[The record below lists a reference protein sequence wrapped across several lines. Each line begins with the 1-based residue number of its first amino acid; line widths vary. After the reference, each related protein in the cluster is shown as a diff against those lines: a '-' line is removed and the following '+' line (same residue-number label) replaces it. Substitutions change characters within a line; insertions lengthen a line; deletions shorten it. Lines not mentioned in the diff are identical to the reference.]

1 MYQGYR
7 LMHIGFLSPWS
18 CPVSVSS
25 LCVLSLWL
33 FVFPVWSSEYIFS
46 PAPSIY
52 LFHPFV
58 SSVSRVSMSVYVRS
72 LCQVHVSYLAL
83 SVCITYCFIL
93 IVLCLMWV
101 MFSCAS
107 CVLSVRFCS
116 AVLWQVCP
124 LCSNLL
130 LCTYY
135 LHLPRF
141 FVASFLMVCE
151 HLSICLPI
159 NLFLPSSVVV
169 FVAWTWTLKTF
180 AFILLNLIT
189 PLPYCI
195 TSTGTIKLT
204 KRVVAISTKS

>member
-1 MYQGYR
+1 MYI
-7 LMHIGFLSPWS
+7 LFLSPWS

-33 FVFPVWSSEYIFS
+33 FVSPVWSSEYIFS

-116 AVLWQVCP
+116 AVLWQVCVHSARISSYVHIICIS
-124 LCSNLL
+124 LASL
-130 LCTYY
+130 
-135 LHLPRF
+135 LHLSSWCVNICPC
-141 FVASFLMVCE
+141 VYP
-151 HLSICLPI
+151 SICSYPAPL
-159 NLFLPSSVVV
+159 LFLLPEHEHWKHLHSS
-169 FVAWTWTLKTF
+169 
-180 AFILLNLIT
+180 
-189 PLPYCI
+189 C
-195 TSTGTIKLT
+195 
-204 KRVVAISTKS
+204 

>member
-7 LMHIGFLSPWS
+7 VMHIRFLSPWS

-93 IVLCLMWV
+93 IVLSHVGHVQLCFLCLV
-101 MFSCAS
+101 CQILFSCAVAGVS
-107 CVLSVRFCS
+107 TLLESPPMYILSAS
-116 AVLWQVCP
+116 P
-124 LCSNLL
+124 SL
-130 LCTYY
+130 LCCIFPHGVWTSVHLFTHQSVPTQLRCCFCCLNMNIENICIHLAKFNYPTAL
-135 LHLPRF
+135 LHYQ
-141 FVASFLMVCE
+141 
-151 HLSICLPI
+151 HW
-159 NLFLPSSVVV
+159 NH
-169 FVAWTWTLKTF
+169 KTH
-180 AFILLNLIT
+180 
-189 PLPYCI
+189 
-195 TSTGTIKLT
+195 K
-204 KRVVAISTKS
+204 KSCCHIY

>member
-7 LMHIGFLSPWS
+7 LMHIRFLSPWS

-58 SSVSRVSMSVYVRS
+58 SSVSRVSVSVYVRS

-159 NLFLPSSVVV
+159 NLFLTQLRCCFCCLNMNIENICIHLAKFNYPT
-169 FVAWTWTLKTF
+169 ALLHYQHWNHKTH
-180 AFILLNLIT
+180 
-189 PLPYCI
+189 
-195 TSTGTIKLT
+195 K
-204 KRVVAISTKS
+204 KSCCHIY